1 MMFRLFN
8 YYLLHSNV
16 KMGELDCVL
25 IPRSATEPHKQ
36 DEKIKPKKDVQV
48 RKLFLK

>member
-1 MMFRLFN
+1 MLFRLFN

-25 IPRSATEPHKQ
+25 IPSSATEPHKQ
-36 DEKIKPKKDVQV
+36 VEKIKPKKMY
-48 RKLFLK
+48 RLETYS